1 MPIDLV
7 IDERDSGST
16 TPKLSTGSTSSEPH
30 TAEPPTNSHDQVG
43 LCAEL
48 LSNLGVV
55 HNCEHYQKHTQ
66 SSLFCDPSLPP
77 SQEYF
82 ENLDF

>member
-30 TAEPPTNSHDQVG
+30 TDPSNSHDQVS
-43 LCAEL
+43 LIDL
-48 LSNLGVV
+48 LV
-55 HNCEHYQKHTQ
+55 
-66 SSLFCDPSLPP
+66 
-77 SQEYF
+77 SQF
-82 ENLDF
+82 G